1 MDRTL
6 MEGSVWRQLDPIP
19 NTELEKRSFD
29 AAQVKLKL
37 TCPLVERPMVLPFGI
52 VIGVAVQHF
61 I

>member
-1 MDRTL
+1 